1 MSFED
6 LIKNHPTKPV
16 KTKSAFSTLSA
27 SEKHQVDLQKDQ
39 LWQSIMINQGELDFV
54 SLLVKVGYKQFWPI
68 WLKKKAEYLE
78 KNILFTSNVNL
89 ENPSDTEAVNRKV
102 DILTKYRAELK
113 QIEQASAGQ
122 NDAYILEWQKKLEL
136 GVDVEEHLVADPEQY
151 LSLLADKLKF
161 GGIVDR
167 NRLSRLCGFGSQ
179 AAKLGDLVTG
189 IKSYSLAGILP
200 SMTND
205 FQKLI
210 KIAKKKKNP
219 QGQLAQDLLNNL
231 TPVNKKIK

>member
-1 MSFED
+1 MAFED
-6 LIKNHPTKPV
+6 LLKKNSAKTIESKPN
-16 KTKSAFSTLSA
+16 FSTLTST
-27 SEKHQVDLQKDQ
+27 EKRQVDLQKDQ

-54 SLLVKVGYKQFWPI
+54 SLLVRAGYEQFWPV
-68 WLKKKAEYLE
+68 WLKKRAEYIE
-78 KNILFTSNVNL
+78 KNILFTSNIDL

-102 DILTKYRAELK
+102 DILAKYRAELK
-113 QIEQASAGQ
+113 QIEQANTSQ
-122 NDAYILEWQKKLEL
+122 NNAYIIEWQKKLEP
-136 GVDVEEHLVADPEQY
+136 GVDIEEHLVNDPDQF
-151 LSLLADKLKF
+151 LVVLGDKLKF
-161 GGIVDR
+161 GGIIDR

-189 IKSYSLAGILP
+189 IKSYSIAGLLP
-200 SMTND
+200 SMLVD

-231 TPVNKKIK
+231 VPVNKKS